1 MSYSKFYHDRT
12 TEERIFEDQKSVQL
26 KYSKKPSFTLA
37 GVTNMMDNMGKL

>member
-1 MSYSKFYHDRT
+1 MSDSKVYHDRT
-12 TEERIFEDQKSVQL
+12 TGERIFDDQKPVQL